1 MNIKKSTVTYHL
13 NGCVQNADKDGF
25 GKRMV
30 NMDHSWHVIATQNVT
45 IQENSKYD

>member
-1 MNIKKSTVTYHL
+1 MINAL
-13 NGCVQNADKDGF
+13 WNADKDGF

-30 NMDHSWHVIATQNVT
+30 NMDHAWHVIATQSVT